1 MNVLFHHHYTSQREL
16 ADTTGYS
23 LGKVNQTLAQLQEEG
38 YLTESYDLT
47 KKAQIEREESKPQN
61 AIILA
66 AGFGMRMVP
75 INREIPKGL
84 LEVHGEP
91 LIERQ
96 IRQLQ
101 EAGIEDITIVVGF
114 MKESYEYLID
124 QYGVKVL
131 VNREY
136 AEKNNLHSMALA
148 ANRIGNTYI
157 IPCDIWCEKNPFS
170 EKTRNV

>member
-1 MNVLFHHHYTSQREL
+1 MNALFQHSYTSQREL
-16 ADTTGYS
+16 SDITGYS

-38 YLTESYDLT
+38 YLTASHALT
-47 KKAQIEREESKPQN
+47 EKAQAERKESKPKN

-84 LEVHGEP
+84 LEIHGEP

-101 EAGIEDITIVVGF
+101 EAGINDITIVVGF

-124 QYGVKVL
+124 QYGVKFL
-131 VNREY
+131 VNRE
-136 AEKNNLHSMALA
+136 
-148 ANRIGNTYI
+148 
-157 IPCDIWCEKNPFS
+157 
-170 EKTRNV
+170 